1 MQKHDPLLAIDFGFF
16 DVDPIVEAIEY
27 LLHVQEVVVIFH
39 DDQCY
44 VVALTATWFMM
55 FGLGDVK

>member
-16 DVDPIVEAIEY
+16 DVDPIVKTIEY
-27 LLHVQEVVVIFH
+27 LPIMRDVIAIFH
-39 DDQCY
+39 GDQCY